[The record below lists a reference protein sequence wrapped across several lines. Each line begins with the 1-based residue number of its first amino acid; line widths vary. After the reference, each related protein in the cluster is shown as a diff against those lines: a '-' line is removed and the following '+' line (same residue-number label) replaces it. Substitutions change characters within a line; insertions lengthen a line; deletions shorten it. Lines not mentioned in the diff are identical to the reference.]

1 MWQRTLRIW
10 KLNLSGAKRQS
21 QTPVRVLLAETKT
34 IRMNLQK
41 NLFPLSSGDL
51 SPNQSPDSS
60 CEVPLCLW
68 MSGLHRTVWM
78 QGPQSSGCSRTLPTR
93 VLPVFLRLLWTPCPR
108 MFHLL
113 PESLLPQGNV
123 LPPRPSIEKCSS
135 NYLFQSSACW
145 GTQTDTFPMGKNLA
159 TAKAAVSSWKGF
171 RIIVWR
177 STATLFMKWK

>member
-1 MWQRTLRIW
+1 MQCGIPWFNPGSGRSPGGGTLLPMKEMQETWVRSLGQEDSPGEGNGSPVQYSCLE
-10 KLNLSGAKRQS
+10 KPMDRGAWRAAVHGVTQS
-21 QTPVRVLLAETKT
+21 QTY
-34 IRMNLQK
+34 
-41 NLFPLSSGDL
+41 
-51 SPNQSPDSS
+51 
-60 CEVPLCLW
+60 
-68 MSGLHRTVWM
+68 
-78 QGPQSSGCSRTLPTR
+78 
-93 VLPVFLRLLWTPCPR
+93 
-108 MFHLL
+108 LL

-177 STATLFMKWK
+177 STATLFMK